1 VLVAWSPVVGAG
13 VLYVAVAYGS
23 SLLIGLNV
31 AYTTVLLLL
40 IGLVTFS
47 LHQWR
52 GRRGTSDG
60 RPRLVPILAEL
71 ALATV
76 AVLGAA
82 QLLPL
87 GRTRPN
93 GPVTGEPQWANPE
106 TRALAVRAC
115 YSCHSNEVEW
125 PWYAKVAPVSWAIA
139 DHVDAGRRALN
150 FSEFDRRQRGAH
162 DVVEVVQEG
171 SMPPDY
177 YTRLGLHHDANL
189 TATEIQQ
196 LIAGLRATPGLS
208 G

>member
-1 VLVAWSPVVGAG
+1 MDPEPTAPLPSRSGVLVAWSPVVGAG

-125 PWYAKVAPVSWAIA
+125 PWYAKVAPVSWPSRSTSATPRWRSPTSSVSGCSA
-139 DHVDAGRRALN
+139 TKAGR
-150 FSEFDRRQRGAH
+150 SPRQ
-162 DVVEVVQEG
+162 
-171 SMPPDY
+171 
-177 YTRLGLHHDANL
+177 
-189 TATEIQQ
+189 
-196 LIAGLRATPGLS
+196 
-208 G
+208 